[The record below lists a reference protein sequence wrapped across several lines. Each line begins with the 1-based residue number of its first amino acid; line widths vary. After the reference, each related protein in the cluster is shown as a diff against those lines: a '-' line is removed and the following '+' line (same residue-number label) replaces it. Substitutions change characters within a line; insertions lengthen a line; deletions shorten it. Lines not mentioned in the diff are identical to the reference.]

1 MEYFKSEKF
10 RERVEHLLEK
20 RHVLGAAVALVHDQA
35 VVSNGFGLARLNPPV
50 PCTPDT
56 LFDIAS
62 SSKSLTAGAL
72 SVLVNTHLDHI
83 QWDTPVQALLGED
96 WVLSQQEHT
105 VGTTLED
112 IVSHRSGIPP

>member
-1 MEYFKSEKF
+1 MEYFESKSF
-10 RERVEHLLEK
+10 RERVENLLAK
-20 RHVLGAAVALVHDQA
+20 RHVPGTAVALVHDQT
-35 VVSNGFGLARLNPPV
+35 VVSKGFGFARVNPPV

-62 SSKSLTAGAL
+62 SSKSMTAGAL
-72 SVLVNTHLDHI
+72 AVMFNDLTDI
-83 QWDTPVQALLGED
+83 KWDTPVQVLLGDD
-96 WVLSQQEHT
+96 WVLAHQEHT